1 MNGVKK
7 LLKKS
12 IYQLK
17 NKTGKEKEN
26 NMILKEKYILSNGV
40 EIPKLGLGTWFI
52 NNSDAAEVIHS
63 AVKVGYRNFDTAQA
77 YMNEAGVGEG
87 VRTCGISR
95 EELFITSKINP
106 NDSAYKEPEKAIET
120 ILETLNIGYIDLLL
134 IHSPQPWNKYRGKS
148 KYFNENKNLW
158 KAMEKAYKEGKV
170 RAIGVSNFLQDD
182 LENLLVDCEIKPMV
196 NQVLLHIGN
205 TPSKLIDFCKKN
217 NILVQAHSPIAHGKA
232 MNNKQ
237 IKQMASKYDVSIPQL
252 CIRYVIQLGALPIPK
267 TSNPDHMKSNA
278 NVDFEISSEDMLA
291 LTNIKPLGYGLL
303 KVFPVYSGK

>member
-1 MNGVKK
+1 
-7 LLKKS
+7 
-12 IYQLK
+12 
-17 NKTGKEKEN
+17 
-26 NMILKEKYILSNGV
+26 
-40 EIPKLGLGTWFI
+40 
-52 NNSDAAEVIHS
+52 
-63 AVKVGYRNFDTAQA
+63 
-77 YMNEAGVGEG
+77 
-87 VRTCGISR
+87 
-95 EELFITSKINP
+95 
-106 NDSAYKEPEKAIET
+106 
-120 ILETLNIGYIDLLL
+120 
-134 IHSPQPWNKYRGKS
+134 
-148 KYFNENKNLW
+148 
-158 KAMEKAYKEGKV
+158 
-170 RAIGVSNFLQDD
+170 IGVSNFLQDD